1 MADGI
6 AIGDMDFDGDGR
18 TNAQE
23 WEAGSNAFLADTPPT
38 PRAPGVSEDMEA
50 NMKTVRDGAQKATD
64 DFHKSMDDA
73 DGVAESISAVGT
85 YIEDLADPVGK
96 FGDGLGESLEESIQ
110 KGFGSEGVGTGFLSE
125 TAEAFFG
132 VVGEGAEM
140 IAEATGGLSD
150 AVMVAV
156 GGTIDT
162 VGDIGTNLKDAGSA
176 LLDGDI
182 GEAGGFVVDAVK
194 SGLGLAEVA
203 VDTGAAAVSAAFEVV
218 EGVGAM
224 GAELVEGVGEM
235 GIGLGRNLVD
245 AGAAIGG
252 VVADGAGYAAEAASD
267 AYDYASEAASDAYDT
282 VSDAAS
288 DAYDAVSDFFSY

>member
-1 MADGI
+1 MAEGTT
-6 AIGDMDFDGDGR
+6 IGDMDWDDDGR

-23 WEAGSNAFLADTPPT
+23 WAAGTNPLLADPPAAR
-38 PRAPGVSEDMEA
+38 PAGVSAEMDE
-50 NMKTVRDGAQKATD
+50 NMKAVRAGAQKATD
-64 DFHKSMDDA
+64 DFHASMDKADDPFDA
-73 DGVAESISAVGT
+73 ISAVGT
-85 YIEDLADPVGK
+85 YIKDLGDPIGK
-96 FGDGLGESLEESIQ
+96 FGDGIGESLEEGIQ
-110 KGFGSEGVGTGFLSE
+110 QAFGSEGVGTGFLAE
-125 TAEAFFG
+125 TGEAFFG

-140 IAEATGGLSD
+140 IAEATGGLGE

-162 VGDIGTNLKDAGSA
+162 VGDIGTDLGNAGSA

-182 GEAGGFVVDAVK
+182 GEAGGYVVDAVK

-203 VDTGAAAVSAAFEVV
+203 VDTGAAVASTAFEVV

-235 GIGLGRNLVD
+235 GIGLGRTAVD
-245 AGAAIGG
+245 
-252 VVADGAGYAAEAASD
+252 AAEAVGGAISD
-267 AYDYASEAASDAYDT
+267 GYDYASEAASDAYDT

-288 DAYDAVSDFFSY
+288 DAYDAVSDYFSY